1 MYKPPQMEKKNQLL
15 FKNLIKRKA
24 TETIH
29 GKQCVSA
36 CYVKHIINMKWYIIQ
51 NLKQKHLELQLLCMG
66 VHSKPEQP

>member
-1 MYKPPQMEKKNQLL
+1 MYNPKNGKKNSCFL
-15 FKNLIKRKA
+15 KNLIKRKA

-29 GKQCVSA
+29 GKQCVWA